1 MAQNVVERIGLW
13 FQVLE
18 GLHPPIFSKKRT
30 KERLLHKFPLFAQP
44 SSLSLLSL
52 SLALDLTIVDEVVG
66 TALEGG
72 ACNSGRDTGSSG
84 KQGSDQV
91 HILVHDCDV

>member
-1 MAQNVVERIGLW
+1 M
-13 FQVLE
+13 
-18 GLHPPIFSKKRT
+18 
-30 KERLLHKFPLFAQP
+30 KEKILRNLPLFVQP
-44 SSLSLLSL
+44 SSPSPLSL

-91 HILVHDCDV
+91 HILVHDCNV